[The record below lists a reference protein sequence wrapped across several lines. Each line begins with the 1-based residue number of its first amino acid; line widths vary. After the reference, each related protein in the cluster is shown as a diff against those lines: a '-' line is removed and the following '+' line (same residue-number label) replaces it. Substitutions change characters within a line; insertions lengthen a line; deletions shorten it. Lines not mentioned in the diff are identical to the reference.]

1 KEIFMNFIKMTRQVE
16 SYRHLGENRIVI
28 RRTKSG
34 GAGCY
39 LTVAVRENKKYVT
52 TEINYESKEIRL
64 KLTDSES
71 EGVRLSFGTFTLPIK
86 FCNDILSKDTKRI
99 CLVLEKKNDGWWYCK
114 Y

>member
-1 KEIFMNFIKMTRQVE
+1 MHNACPCNRHYYFKEIFMNFIKMTRQVE

-52 TEINYESKEIRL
+52 TEINYESK
-64 KLTDSES
+64 
-71 EGVRLSFGTFTLPIK
+71 
-86 FCNDILSKDTKRI
+86 
-99 CLVLEKKNDGWWYCK
+99 
-114 Y
+114 